1 MTAVHTVKSLPG
13 PNSFFGLKN
22 VRDMAQKGML
32 GFVADNWQEYGD
44 LFEVQVGPKKLVM
57 LIHPD
62 HVRHVTLTNA
72 RNYDK
77 LQSYDGVRK
86 YVIGDGIVTSTGELW
101 KRQRRL
107 MAPFYTPRS
116 VEEFSNIFIRD
127 TLVMAER
134 WKRLAA
140 NQEPVEMLDEMAVIT
155 ASIILKAVFSTE
167 SEQDILQIKESVETI
182 DRKSVV

>member
-13 PNSFFGLKN
+13 PKSFYGLKN
-22 VRDMAQKGML
+22 IRDMAQKGML

-127 TLVMAER
+127 TVAMQSVGSAWPPTRSR
-134 WKRLAA
+134 WKCLTRWRSSQPLSSSKRSLARNQSKIFFRLK
-140 NQEPVEMLDEMAVIT
+140 NLW
-155 ASIILKAVFSTE
+155 K
-167 SEQDILQIKESVETI
+167 
-182 DRKSVV
+182 R